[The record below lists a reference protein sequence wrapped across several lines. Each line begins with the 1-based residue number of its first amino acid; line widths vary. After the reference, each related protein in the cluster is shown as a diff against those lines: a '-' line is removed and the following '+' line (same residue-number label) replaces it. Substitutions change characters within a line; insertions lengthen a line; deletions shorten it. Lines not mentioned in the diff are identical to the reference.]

1 MIADQAQKLRGLM
14 QPTPKARTI
23 AVASGKGGVGKS
35 CISLNIAVLLAEAGK
50 RVVLVDADLSLANLD
65 VMLGVDAPM
74 DLSRVMSGA
83 NRIEELVIDLPCGV
97 RFVPGASG
105 LAQEEQFERIDL
117 AGELTVL
124 ENDSDVI
131 IVDCGAGISSQ
142 VLSFA
147 HAADSTLVITT
158 PEPTAITDAYAL
170 IKVLTRGGY
179 RRELSLVVNQAI
191 DHLDARRT
199 YLRIANVARRFLGTR
214 VNDGGYVPADVNMAK
229 SVRRRRP
236 VVMDYPKSPSSRH
249 LAVVADKCLADK
261 AVTCSRSGFFQRV
274 LNFTGKKNLKNLEK
288 RTKRYK
294 FNGNSG
300 RLHKMGSI

>member
-1 MIADQAQKLRGLM
+1 MIADQAQKLRSLM
-14 QPTPKARTI
+14 QPAPKARTI

-35 CISLNIAVLLAEAGK
+35 CISLNIAVLLAGAGK

-65 VMLGVDAPM
+65 VMLGVDTSK

-83 NRIEELVIDLPCGV
+83 NRIEEIVIDLPCGV

-105 LAQEEQFERIDL
+105 LTQEEQFERVDL
-117 AGELTVL
+117 AGELAVL

-142 VLSFA
+142 VLNFA
-147 HAADSTLVITT
+147 YAADATLVITT

-199 YLRIANVARRFLGTR
+199 YLRIANVARRFLGAR
-214 VNDGGYVPADVNMAK
+214 INDGGHVPADANLAK
-229 SVRRRRP
+229 SVRGRKP
-236 VVMDYPKSPSSRH
+236 VVMGYPKSPSSRH
-249 LAVVADKCLADK
+249 LAVVADKCFADK

-274 LNFTGKKNLKNLEK
+274 LNFTGKKNLKNL
-288 RTKRYK
+288 TKK
-294 FNGNSG
+294 Q
-300 RLHKMGSI
+300 KSINLMVN

>member
-83 NRIEELVIDLPCGV
+83 NRIEEIVIDLPCGV

-158 PEPTAITDAYAL
+158 PEPTVRPPSRMANRTFSSMAIGETNS
-170 IKVLTRGGY
+170 T
-179 RRELSLVVNQAI
+179 LSLTLSPGI
-191 DHLDARRT
+191 HIST
-199 YLRIANVARRFLGTR
+199 
-214 VNDGGYVPADVNMAK
+214 
-229 SVRRRRP
+229 
-236 VVMDYPKSPSSRH
+236 SPSR
-249 LAVVADKCLADK
+249 LAEPVTSVVRK
-261 AVTCSRSGFFQRV
+261 
-274 LNFTGKKNLKNLEK
+274 
-288 RTKRYK
+288 
-294 FNGNSG
+294 
-300 RLHKMGSI
+300 